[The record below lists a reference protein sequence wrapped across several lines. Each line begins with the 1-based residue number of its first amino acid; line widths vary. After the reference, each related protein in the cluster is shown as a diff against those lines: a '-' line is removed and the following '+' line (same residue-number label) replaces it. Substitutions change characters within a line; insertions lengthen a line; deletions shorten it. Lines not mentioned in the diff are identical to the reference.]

1 MRDEGRVQAD
11 EPFTNLLTQGM
22 VVKETYDREEASGK
36 KQWIS
41 PADVELE
48 LDAKAQPIAAKLKS
62 DGQPVTIGGIEKMS
76 KSKNNGIDPQALIDA
91 YGADTVRL
99 FAMFAAPPD
108 LSLEWRDD
116 GVEGASRFLKRL
128 WRAVQAHVEAGTTP
142 VLDKRA
148 LSDEQK
154 ALRRKLHERSEEH
167 TSELQSL

>member
-1 MRDEGRVQAD
+1 
-11 EPFTNLLTQGM
+11 
-22 VVKETYDREEASGK
+22 
-36 KQWIS
+36 
-41 PADVELE
+41 
-48 LDAKAQPIAAKLKS
+48 
-62 DGQPVTIGGIEKMS
+62 MS

-142 VLDKRA
+142 EIGRA
-148 LSDEQK
+148 
-154 ALRRKLHERSEEH
+154 HV
-167 TSELQSL
+167 ELQSLMRSSYAVFCLKKTKARSTQLHR

>member
-1 MRDEGRVQAD
+1 M
-11 EPFTNLLTQGM
+11 
-22 VVKETYDREEASGK
+22 
-36 KQWIS
+36 
-41 PADVELE
+41 
-48 LDAKAQPIAAKLKS
+48 
-62 DGQPVTIGGIEKMS
+62 
-76 KSKNNGIDPQALIDA
+76 
-91 YGADTVRL
+91 RL

-154 ALRRKLHERSEEH
+154 ALRRKLHETIAKVGDDYGRRKTFH
-167 TSELQSL
+167 PAIAAVIELMNAATRGQDAPPHGPAFHQPGWERGAPQ

>member
-1 MRDEGRVQAD
+1 M
-11 EPFTNLLTQGM
+11 
-22 VVKETYDREEASGK
+22 
-36 KQWIS
+36 
-41 PADVELE
+41 
-48 LDAKAQPIAAKLKS
+48 
-62 DGQPVTIGGIEKMS
+62 
-76 KSKNNGIDPQALIDA
+76 
-91 YGADTVRL
+91 RL

-154 ALRRKLHERSEEH
+154 ALRRTLHETIAKVGDDYGRRKTFNTATAAGMALMTETKPGEAPPPQGRGLH
-167 TSELQSL
+167 K